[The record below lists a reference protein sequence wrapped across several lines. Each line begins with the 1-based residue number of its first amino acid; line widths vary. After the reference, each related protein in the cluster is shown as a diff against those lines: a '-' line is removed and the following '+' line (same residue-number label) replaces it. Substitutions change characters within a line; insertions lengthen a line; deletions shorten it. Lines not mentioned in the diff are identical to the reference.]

1 MSSNSPGNFPGLPH
15 ADVVG
20 SMIRPA
26 ELLTARE
33 DLAAGRITAVEFKR
47 VEDAAVNQAVAA
59 QEEAGLETL
68 TDGEM
73 RRLSFQ
79 SQMPEAVEG
88 FGEFDLDAFLW
99 GDWKGDERVGH
110 LRRERPSTLGVTGRL
125 RRKRH
130 LSAEEFTYL
139 RGRTARLAKVTLPSP
154 SLFANFWSP
163 ARSAAAYPTLDAF
176 LADVAQIVREEI
188 EELVRLGATYIQLD
202 APHYPLVLDPAWAE
216 FYANRGWMAED
227 WVAQGV
233 ELDNAVMDGFSRVTF
248 AFHLCK
254 GNQGSRWLAEGGYD
268 RLVEPILRRVNAQ
281 RLMLEYDDE
290 RSGSFEPLRSVPDD
304 KTVVL
309 GLVTTKSP
317 RPETPEELA
326 GRIAEAARHFPHEQL
341 GVSPQCGFGTSVVG
355 NKLTVA
361 EQNAKL
367 RVVADT
373 ARLVWG

>member
-1 MSSNSPGNFPGLPH
+1 MTDIPH

-20 SMIRPA
+20 SLLRPP
-26 ELLTARE
+26 ELLAARQ
-33 DLAAGRITAVEFKR
+33 DLEAGRIAAVEFKR
-47 VEDAAVNQAVAA
+47 AEDAAVDQIVAA
-59 QEEAGLETL
+59 QEEAGLEIL

-88 FGEFDLDAFLW
+88 FGEFDVNAFLW
-99 GDWKGDERVGH
+99 GDWKGDEKVGD
-110 LRRERPSTLGVTGRL
+110 LRRERPSTLGVTGTL

-139 RGRTARLAKVTLPSP
+139 RGRTSRLPKVTLPSP

-163 ARSAAAYPTLDAF
+163 TRSGDAYPTLDAF
-176 LADVAQIVREEI
+176 LADVAQILREEI
-188 EELVRLGATYIQLD
+188 EELVRLGSTYIQLD
-202 APHYPLVLDPAWAE
+202 APHYPLVLDKSWAA
-216 FYANRGWMAED
+216 FYASRGWTAED

-233 ELDNAVMDGFSRVTF
+233 ELDNAVMDGFSSVTF

-268 RLVEPILRRVNAQ
+268 RLVEPVLRHVNAQ

-290 RSGSFEPLRSVPDD
+290 RSGSFEPLRLVPDG

-309 GLVTTKSP
+309 GLVTTKSA
-317 RPETPEELA
+317 RRETTAELA
-326 GRIAEAARHFPHEQL
+326 GRIAEAARHFPKEQL
-341 GVSPQCGFGTSVVG
+341 GISPQCGFGTSIVG
-355 NKLTVA
+355 NKLTIA

>member
-1 MSSNSPGNFPGLPH
+1 MNGMADLPH

-33 DLAAGRITAVEFKR
+33 DLAAGRITAAEFKR

-79 SQMPEAVEG
+79 SQMPEAVKG

-99 GDWKGDERVGH
+99 GDWKGDERVGD
-110 LRRERPSTLGVTGRL
+110 LRTERPSALGVTGTL
-125 RRKRH
+125 RRERH

-163 ARSAAAYPTLDAF
+163 AKSAAAYPTLDAF
-176 LADVAQIVREEI
+176 LADVARIIREEI

-202 APHYPLVLDPAWAE
+202 APHYPLVLDPAWAKL
-216 FYANRGWMAED
+216 YASRGWTAED

-233 ELDNAVMDGFSRVTF
+233 ELDNAVMDGFPGVTF

-326 GRIAEAARHFPHEQL
+326 RRIAEAARHFPHEQL
-341 GVSPQCGFGTSVVG
+341 GVSPQCGFGTSIVG
-355 NKLTVA
+355 NKITVA

>member
-1 MSSNSPGNFPGLPH
+1 MSSDSPRSLPALPH

-20 SMIRPA
+20 SMIRPP
-26 ELLTARE
+26 ELLAGRE

-47 VEDAAVNQAVAA
+47 VEDAAVNQVVAS

-88 FGEFDLDAFLW
+88 FGEFDVDAFLW
-99 GDWKGDERVGH
+99 GDWKGDERVGD
-110 LRRERPSTLGVTGRL
+110 LKKERPSTLGVTGTL

-176 LADVAQIVREEI
+176 LADVAQIIREEI

-202 APHYPLVLDPAWAE
+202 APQYPLVLDPVWAE
-216 FYANRGWMAED
+216 FYASRGWTAED

-233 ELDNAVMDGFSRVTF
+233 ELDNAVMDGFSGVTF

-268 RLVEPILRRVNAQ
+268 RLVEPVLRRVNAQ

-326 GRIAEAARHFPHEQL
+326 GRIAEAARHFPREQL
-341 GVSPQCGFGTSVVG
+341 GVSPQCGFGTSIVG
-355 NKLTVA
+355 NKLTVE

-367 RVVADT
+367 RVVAET
-373 ARLVWG
+373 ARLIWG